1 MTTRMTLV
9 VIAIVLTVPHGA
21 MADEG
26 APPAAVAGIL
36 RIDPVTQHSFVAA
49 WVPVTAGMDLAGIRW
64 FNNDEFAAF
73 PQVLALCGGGD
84 ELGNVEDCFLL
95 AEGVTG
101 LSSGWSELAFAA
113 PVACGGGGAYIVFQL
128 PEDAAVPAEGA
139 GGGAGIGY
147 ISGGGLSHWVS
158 IDGANWVGVD
168 EAFGLALEP
177 VLSAAQGG
185 GTLGAHGGGVALVSS
200 GVETALQSITP
211 NPFNPDTEIQF
222 TLREPTQ
229 VSICVYDVSG
239 RLVVKLLNEFLAAG
253 AHAATWNGRNGQ
265 GSIAAS
271 GVYFVRLSAGAEV
284 FNRRMLLVK

>member
-1 MTTRMTLV
+1 MTTKM
-9 VIAIVLTVPHGA
+9 AFVLITFALSAPHGVV
-21 MADEG
+21 ADEG

-36 RIDPVTQHSFVAA
+36 RIDPVTQSSYVAA
-49 WVPVTAGMDLAGIRW
+49 WVPVAAGMDLAGIRW
-64 FNNDEFAAF
+64 FNNDEFGAF

-84 ELGNVEDCFLL
+84 ELGNVEECVLL

-101 LSSGWSELAFAA
+101 VSSGWSEFAFTA
-113 PVACGGGGAYIVFQL
+113 PLACGGGGAYIVFQL
-128 PEDAAVPAEGA
+128 PDDAVVPAEGV

-147 ISGGGLSHWVS
+147 INGGGQSSWVS
-158 IDGANWVGVD
+158 IDGMHWVGVD

-177 VLSAAQGG
+177 MLTAAQGG
-185 GTLGAHGGGVALVSS
+185 GTLGANGGGVVLVSS
-200 GVETALQSITP
+200 GLETALQSIAP

-222 TLREPTQ
+222 TLREPAQ

-239 RLVVKLLNEFLAAG
+239 RLVTNLLNEYLNAG
-253 AHAATWNGRNGQ
+253 PHAATWDGRNGQ

-271 GVYFVRLSAGAEV
+271 GVYFVRLTAGAEV